1 MKRENEN
8 ENENEEYYVLLLVLF
23 VENVENVK
31 SALELFGAAAGLE
44 RGDPRFV
51 CILAC
56 DSSETG
62 FLDGRLPTFTVVVV
76 HQFSVL
82 WSRKI
87 CENVVVVIGGL
98 SLR

>member
-31 SALELFGAAAGLE
+31 SALELFGVAPGLE
-44 RGDPRFV
+44 RSDSRFV
-51 CILAC
+51 CILAY

-62 FLDGRLPTFTVVVV
+62 FLDGRLPTFLEPKEPCS
-76 HQFSVL
+76 F
-82 WSRKI
+82 
-87 CENVVVVIGGL
+87 GAP
-98 SLR
+98 

>member
-8 ENENEEYYVLLLVLF
+8 ENENEEYYVSLLVLF
-23 VENVENVK
+23 VENVENVE

-62 FLDGRLPTFTVVVV
+62 FLDGMLLSSGLKITGGAPKGGRKKSQPT
-76 HQFSVL
+76 
-82 WSRKI
+82 K
-87 CENVVVVIGGL
+87 
-98 SLR
+98 

>member
-62 FLDGRLPTFTVVVV
+62 FRTVFRFEDNGRSPQRRQEEIAANNSPTVSHPSWTE
-76 HQFSVL
+76 
-82 WSRKI
+82 KK
-87 CENVVVVIGGL
+87 
-98 SLR
+98 

>member
-8 ENENEEYYVLLLVLF
+8 ESEEYYVLLLVLF

-44 RGDPRFV
+44 RSDSRYV

-62 FLDGRLPTFTVVVV
+62 FLDGRLLTFLEAKEPCS
-76 HQFSVL
+76 F
-82 WSRKI
+82 
-87 CENVVVVIGGL
+87 GAP
-98 SLR
+98 

>member
-62 FLDGRLPTFTVVVV
+62 FLDGMLLTFLEPKEPCIR
-76 HQFSVL
+76 FFGAS
-82 WSRKI
+82 
-87 CENVVVVIGGL
+87 
-98 SLR
+98 